1 MFQKLRYLKYY
12 TKKLFRNWFTVEKS
26 YSQHGEDLLI
36 RSIIPDGVSS
46 FIDIGANDGVLFSN
60 SYKFAKSGAHGL
72 CIEPSGSTFFKLRL
86 NHLFHYKVKCLKG
99 AVSKNNGM
107 LHLIDKGY
115 ESTLSSV
122 SFKKSKYSKK
132 IKSFTFDEI
141 LKKFPFFTN
150 IDLLSV
156 DVEGH
161 EKEVFEG
168 LTNSK
173 FYVKAI
179 ILETDKHDINNLLLM
194 PALSDYRSIYTNGL
208 NTILIHKSEKLN
220 EPEKLPKGFISY

>member
-60 SYKFAKSGAHGL
+60 S
-72 CIEPSGSTFFKLRL
+72 
-86 NHLFHYKVKCLKG
+86 
-99 AVSKNNGM
+99 M